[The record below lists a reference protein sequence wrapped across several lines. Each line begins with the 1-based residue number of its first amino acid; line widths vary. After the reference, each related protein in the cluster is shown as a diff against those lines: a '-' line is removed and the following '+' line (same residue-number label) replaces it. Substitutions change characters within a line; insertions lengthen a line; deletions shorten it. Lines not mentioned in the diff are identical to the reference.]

1 MQLTKGQK
9 YGIIAISIAGLVV
22 MVMLFLYLMTHPV
35 VTNRLRDISIIVLA
49 ITLIALD
56 VVLMVMMWQII
67 KLLLFLLDELKP
79 VLESLQETSST
90 VRGTASF
97 VSEGVTSPMIDV
109 SAKTAGAK
117 GSLRYVLASVGI
129 RSKKQGAGQPDR
141 PAASDWWTGA
151 PEPARPASSAGQT
164 TQETTNN
171 VDQEGI

>member
-1 MQLTKGQK
+1 MPTQLTQRQK
-9 YGIIAISIAGLVV
+9 IGIGIIAAAGFLVLV
-22 MVMLFLYLMTHPV
+22 MIFLYLMTHPV
-35 VTNRLRDISIIVLA
+35 VTNRLRDISIIILA

-56 VVLMVMMWQII
+56 AILMVMMWQII
-67 KLLLFLLDELKP
+67 KLLMFLLEELKP

-117 GSLRYVLASVGI
+117 GSVRYILGSLGI
-129 RSKKQGAGQPDR
+129 KAKKQTPDPVAGYQPDWSTGT
-141 PAASDWWTGA
+141 AAPSGGA
-151 PEPARPASSAGQT
+151 THT

-171 VDQEGI
+171 GEREGI